1 MKQNINYNKKYI
13 KYKNK
18 YLQAIKNMQIGGT
31 HAKIITGELLF
42 DFHIL
47 YINEKLKQLF
57 EQITDK
63 LKYTQLFEQITDKLK
78 SLKND
83 LWMIIGASNSYGY
96 DLDRFAAEYD
106 ISITVDNIDETN
118 IQLLSLKP
126 TLKDIN
132 IYKYLST
139 LLPGKFSKII
149 YDWSTIKFIKID
161 DLYKIDLPNI
171 KTLMS
176 PGGKLYINS
185 FEYANMLTTAISMG
199 NDQYTIV
206 DHNNVPLIK
215 KQNII
220 DAYQG
225 VIFTDKIVLNNVS
238 STLFN
243 MDEKTGVFTISTEE
257 ILQLHGTNTEY
268 NISRDAQNS
277 EKHINNLK
285 TIFTEDDYNVQHI
298 TTDESQKYPNNPT
311 KKEHTPTKFYLITR
325 NQPSV

>member
-18 YLQAIKNMQIGGT
+18 YLQAIKNMQIGGMRIT
-31 HAKIITGELLF
+31 EKHKQIITDELLLEF
-42 DFHIL
+42 Q
-47 YINEKLKQLF
+47 QLLAT
-57 EQITDK
+57 ITDK

-83 LWMIIGASNSYGY
+83 LWMIIGASNYYDY
-96 DLDRFAAEYD
+96 DLDRFAEEYD
-106 ISITVDNIDETN
+106 ISITDDNIDTTN

-126 TLKDIN
+126 KTPAGNN
-132 IYKYLST
+132 IYEYLST

-149 YDWSTIKFIKID
+149 YDWSTIKFIKIH
-161 DLYKIDLPNI
+161 DLYAHDLPNI

-185 FEYANMLTTAISMG
+185 F
-199 NDQYTIV
+199 DHDYTIV
-206 DHNNVPLIK
+206 IAEHVPHKADQYRLTNVIVDPPSK
-215 KQNII
+215 ENII
-220 DAYQG
+220 NTYQG
-225 VIFTDKIVLNNVS
+225 VIITGKIVYDVS
-238 STLFN
+238 STLSN

-257 ILQLHGTNTEY
+257 ILRLYGTNAEY
-268 NISRDAQNS
+268 KKSQDAQNS

-298 TTDESQKYPNNPT
+298 TTDESQKYLNNPI
-311 KKEHTPTKFYLITR
+311 KKNHTPTKFYLITR
-325 NQPSV
+325 N